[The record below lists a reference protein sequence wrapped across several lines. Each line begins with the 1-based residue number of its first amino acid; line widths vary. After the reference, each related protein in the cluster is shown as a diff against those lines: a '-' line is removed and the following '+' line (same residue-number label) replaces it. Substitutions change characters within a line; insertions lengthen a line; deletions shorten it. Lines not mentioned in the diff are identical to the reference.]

1 MSRVVIVTGAS
12 RYVGARAAEAL
23 SADPGVGRVV
33 AVDSAPPGRG
43 LGGAEFVPVRLHDRS
58 VGDVVRE
65 TGADTVVHLG
75 FAEAP
80 SAGRRRA
87 PDRDVLGTLQLLD
100 ACQRSDA
107 VRRLVVRSSAAV
119 GTGPG
124 AGSAGEA
131 DSSEAARI
139 ERHTAALS
147 RRRPDLSV
155 AVLRFAGIIGPSV
168 ESPLTRYLGL
178 RVVPT
183 VRGYDP
189 RMQFI
194 HQDDGVEAVRRM
206 ALADDGDGGAPDGVF
221 DVAAPGS
228 LPLSHCLRRVGRHRF
243 ALPERGLKVLRGLAR
258 RGEVDYSPER
268 LRQLCCDR
276 VLDPTE
282 LERAIG
288 WSPSYTSQE
297 AFESF
302 LGAAA

>member
-33 AVDSAPPGRG
+33 AMDSAPPGRG
-43 LGGAEFVPVRLHDRS
+43 LGAAEFVPVRLHDQS

-75 FAEAP
+75 FAETPA
-80 SAGRRRA
+80 AGRRRA
-87 PDRDVLGTLQLLD
+87 PGRDVLGTLQLLD
-100 ACQRSDA
+100 ACQRSEA

-124 AGSAGEA
+124 GA

-268 LRQLCCDR
+268 LRQLCCDH

-288 WSPSYTSQE
+288 WTPSYTSQE
-297 AFESF
+297 AFETF
-302 LGAAA
+302 LATAA